1 MLSSQVSLTDLGSV
15 PRSVGNYQVLRAV
28 FWLIGIVIGLLQAW
42 HDRNMIVIDTI
53 SHLDMADAYFRGD
66 WAMAINGCWNPLYA
80 WILGLAMLVVKPSSY
95 WEYPTVHF
103 VLFIIFL
110 FAFCCLH

>member
-53 SHLDMADAYFRGD
+53 SHLDMADGYFWGD
-66 WAMAINGCWNPLYA
+66 WAIAINGSWDPLYA
-80 WILGLAMLVVKPSSY
+80 LVLGLGGVVVKTHSCLVVR
-95 WEYPTVHF
+95 TH
-103 VLFIIFL
+103 
-110 FAFCCLH
+110 